1 VAGWEPWSPEA
12 CQAVIA
18 RHRTVEG
25 ATLPI
30 LHAIQAAFG
39 HIPDAAMPILAQALN
54 LTRAEIYGIVTFYHD
69 FRRNP
74 PGRHVLRLC
83 RAEAC
88 QSMGGD
94 EMAEHMKRELAVDWH
109 ATTTDGKVTL
119 EPVYCLG
126 LCATAPAAMLDGTP
140 LGRLNADRLCRIVAA
155 VR

>member
-1 VAGWEPWSPEA
+1 MANSEPWSPEA
-12 CQAVIA
+12 CETIIA
-18 RHRTVEG
+18 AHKRVEG

-30 LHAIQAAFG
+30 LHAIQQAFG
-39 HIPDAAMPILAQALN
+39 HVPDEALPLLAQALN
-54 LTRAEIYGIVTFYHD
+54 LTRAEVYGIVTFYHE
-69 FRRNP
+69 FRRHP

-94 EMAEHMKRELAVDWH
+94 ELADQMREQLAVDWH
-109 ATTTDGKVTL
+109 ATTTDGTVTL

-140 LGRLNADRLCRIVAA
+140 LGRLDATRLRAILDA

>member
-1 VAGWEPWSPEA
+1 MADWEAWSPEA
-12 CQAVIA
+12 CEAIIA
-18 RHRTVEG
+18 AHMQVEG

-39 HIPDAAMPILAQALN
+39 HIPDGALPLLARALN
-54 LTRAEIYGIVTFYHD
+54 LTRAEVYGIVTFYHD
-69 FRRNP
+69 FRRHP
-74 PGRHVLRLC
+74 PGRHILRLC

-94 EMAEHMKRELAVDWH
+94 AIADQLRHDLAIDWH
-109 ATTTDGKVTL
+109 ATTTDGTLTL
-119 EPVYCLG
+119 EPVFCLG

-140 LGRLNADRLCRIVAA
+140 LGRIDAARLTKILDA

>member
-1 VAGWEPWSPEA
+1 MSGWEPWSPEA
-12 CQAVIA
+12 CATVIA
-18 RHRTVEG
+18 RHQTVEG

-39 HIPDAAMPILAQALN
+39 HIPDAAMPMLAQALN

-94 EMAEHMKRELAVDWH
+94 ELAEHMKRELSVDWH